1 MDNGHWGCPIVLVER
16 RSQLGRLSR
25 PVCLGAGHFSGDENG
40 GGASRA
46 VLVTVLCFRLAVRL
60 VDKANSQVVRREGF
74 ALVPRGHQANVPRFE
89 KCPSTTRTPIGN
101 TIISFQIMSGF
112 NHGTLSIY
120 EQLSLIFKK
129 GASRPQTISTH
140 ATESPV
146 RQLFRPFR
154 RFQNSPRSIGSF
166 VLGLV

>member
-1 MDNGHWGCPIVLVER
+1 MDNGHWGCPILLVER
-16 RSQLGRLSR
+16 RSQLGRL
-25 PVCLGAGHFSGDENG
+25 CLGAGHFSDTKMEAGPAG
-40 GGASRA
+40 LCS
-46 VLVTVLCFRLAVRL
+46 LVTVLCFRLAVRF
-60 VDKANSQVVRREGF
+60 VDKSNSQVVRREGF
-74 ALVPRGHQANVPRFE
+74 ALVLRGHQANVPRFE

-120 EQLSLIFKK
+120 EQLSLIFVK